1 MRFLLLGLLGLLIT
15 LTGSVDKNNFKTC
28 DQSSFCRR
36 CRKVDP
42 GIPSPY
48 EVQLGTLKTFP
59 DHITVDV
66 LNKNNE
72 QVFNLK
78 VVGLKG
84 NKFHVEVDEKSPLKP
99 RYRVVDALIA
109 PPVTENVSVTKEEE
123 GSVVVKCGEN
133 RAVVVASPFRIDFYH
148 GEVLVVSANAKGLMK
163 FEHLRKKSV
172 PVPAEA
178 AEEGGEGAAAAENE
192 VENPQTNEDD
202 DPGAWEEN
210 FKSHHDSKP
219 NGPEAVALD
228 FTFPQAEVL
237 FGIPEHADSFALKP
251 TLGSEPYRLY
261 NLDVFEYELDSPMAL
276 YGSVPVIYG
285 HGEGN
290 TAGVYWQNAAETWVD
305 VYNSNAKKN
314 VMSSIVNFV
323 SRSRQAD
330 PPAAHFMS
338 ESGIMDYYVLLGPT
352 PMETFMQYADLTG
365 PAPLPQMFA
374 LGYHQ
379 SRWNYNDE
387 ADVAGVHDK
396 FDEHDI
402 PMDTIWLDIEYT
414 DAKKYF
420 TWDGHKFPHPL
431 EMIRNL
437 TERGRHLTIIIDPH
451 IKRDGGY
458 FFHNDCT
465 DRGYYV
471 KNKDGRDYEG
481 WCWPG
486 AASYADFFSPDVR
499 QYYADQYQLDKFDT
513 TTADVML
520 WNDMNEPSVFN
531 GPEVTMLKD
540 NIHFGG
546 WEHRDV
552 HNLYGHMHVLGTFE
566 GLVRRSGGVQRPF
579 ILTRGHFAGTQ
590 RYAAIWTGDNTAEW
604 GHLQASI
611 KMCLSESVAGFSFC
625 GADVG
630 GFFGNPD
637 AELFE
642 RWYQAAA
649 FQPFFRA
656 HSHIDTRRRE
666 PWLWP
671 EATMLVVRDALRRRY
686 SYLPFWYT
694 LFYEHER
701 TGRPVMRPLLTHY
714 PLDKETFTI
723 DYEYLL
729 GDILLVRP
737 VLQQGVS
744 KVDVYF
750 PAVDGKKEGDI
761 WYDVDDHR
769 KITAAGF
776 ESVPVDNYKIP
787 VYQRGGTILTKKER
801 IRRAATLMAND
812 PVTFVVALDKE
823 HSARGTLY
831 VDDEKT
837 FEYRKGK
844 YIYLNLEFKDNVISC
859 RKNDEKANYDTKS
872 WVERIV
878 IVGLEHVPKSA
889 TLNVSGEPSVTLEVY
904 KHGESVVVRK
914 PKVVLSRKW
923 SIQLNY

>member
-1 MRFLLLGLLGLLIT
+1 MRFLVLGLLGLLVT
-15 LTGSVDKNNFKTC
+15 FAGGVDRNNFKTC

-36 CRKVDP
+36 CRKVEGGD
-42 GIPSPY
+42 SPY
-48 EVQLGTLKTFP
+48 ELQLSTAKTFP
-59 DHITVDV
+59 DHVTVDV
-66 LNKNNE
+66 LNKDND
-72 QVFNLK
+72 QVFVLK

-84 NKFHVEVDEKSPLKP
+84 NKFHVEIDEKSPLKP
-99 RYRVVDALIA
+99 RYRVVDALNGNPA
-109 PPVTENVSVTKEEE
+109 TESVSVKKGE
-123 GSVVVKCGEN
+123 GTIEVETGPN
-133 RAVVVASPFRIDFYH
+133 RAVLVASPFRIDFFH
-148 GEVLVVSANAKGLMK
+148 GEVLQVSANAKGLMK
-163 FEHLRKKSV
+163 FEHLRKKPE
-172 PVPAEA
+172 PVPQE
-178 AEEGGEGAAAAENE
+178 AEEAPEGAPEEDNNIE
-192 VENPQTNEDD
+192 RPKSSEDD
-202 DPGAWEEN
+202 DPGSWEEN

-219 NGPEAVALD
+219 NGPEAIAMD
-228 FTFPQAEVL
+228 FTFPEAEVL

-276 YGSVPVIYG
+276 YGSIPVIYG

-290 TAGVYWQNAAETWVD
+290 TAGVFWQNAAETWVD
-305 VYNSNAKKN
+305 IYNSNAKKN

-323 SRSRQAD
+323 SRGSSQTE
-330 PPAAHFMS
+330 PLAAHFMS
-338 ESGIMDYYVLLGPT
+338 ESGIVDFFVLLGPT
-352 PMETFMQYADLTG
+352 PMDAFTQYTDLTG
-365 PAPLPQMFA
+365 TAPLPQIFS

-387 ADVAGVHDK
+387 ADVASVHDK
-396 FDEHDI
+396 FDDHDI
-402 PMDTIWLDIEYT
+402 PLDTIWLDIEYT

-431 EMIRNL
+431 DMIRNL
-437 TERGRHLTIIIDPH
+437 TERGRHLVIIIDPH
-451 IKRDGGY
+451 IKRDSGY

-471 KNKDGRDYEG
+471 KNKDERDYEG

-486 AASYADFFSPDVR
+486 ATSYADFFNPDVS

-513 TTADVML
+513 TTADVFL

-552 HNLYGHMHVLGTFE
+552 HNLYGHKHIEATFD

-579 ILTRGHFAGTQ
+579 ILSRAHFAGSQ
-590 RYAAIWTGDNTAEW
+590 RFAAIWTGDNAAEW
-604 GHLQASI
+604 GHLQASV
-611 KMCLSESVAGFSFC
+611 KMCLSEAVAGMSFC

-642 RWYQAAA
+642 RWYQAGA
-649 FQPFFRA
+649 FLPFFRA

-666 PWLWP
+666 PWLFP
-671 EATMLVVRDALRRRY
+671 EATMMVVRDAIRRRY

-694 LFYEHER
+694 LFFEHER

-714 PLDKETFTI
+714 PLDKETYAI
-723 DYEYLL
+723 DYEFLL
-729 GDILLVRP
+729 GDVLLVRP

-750 PAVDGKKEGDI
+750 PSVDGKKQGDL
-761 WYDVDDHR
+761 WYDVDDFR
-769 KITAAGF
+769 KITTAGF
-776 ESVPVDNYKIP
+776 ETVPVTNLKIP
-787 VYQRGGTILTKKER
+787 VYQRGGTILPKKER
-801 IRRAATLMAND
+801 IRRAATLMTHD
-812 PVTFVVALDKE
+812 PVTLMVALDKE

-831 VDDEKT
+831 LDDEKT
-837 FEYRKGK
+837 YDYRNGK
-844 YIYLNLEFKDNVISC
+844 YTYLNLEFKDNVLTAK
-859 RKNDEKANYDTKS
+859 KNDEKANYDTKS
-872 WVERIV
+872 WLERVV
-878 IVGLEHVPKSA
+878 IVGLDHVPKYA
-889 TLNVSGEPSVTLEVY
+889 TLDMSRLSESVTLEVM
-904 KHGESVVVRK
+904 KQGESVIIRK
-914 PKVVLSRKW
+914 PGVILSQEW
-923 SIQLNY
+923 TIQLHY

>member
-1 MRFLLLGLLGLLIT
+1 MRLIIVGLLGLLFAFA
-15 LTGSVDKNNFKTC
+15 GGVDKNNFKNC

-36 CRKVDP
+36 CRKIEP
-42 GIPSPY
+42 GNSPY
-48 EVQLGTLKTFP
+48 EVQLATAKTFP
-59 DHITVDV
+59 DHLTVDV
-66 LNKNNE
+66 VNKENDH
-72 QVFNLK
+72 VFLLK
-78 VVGLKG
+78 LVGLKG
-84 NKFHVEVDEKSPLKP
+84 NKFHVEIDEKTPLKP
-99 RYRVVDALIA
+99 RYRVVDALKG
-109 PPVTENVSVTKEEE
+109 PPATDNVAVKKEDGSISVE
-123 GSVVVKCGEN
+123 CGGN
-133 RAVVVASPFRIDFYH
+133 RAVIVASPFRIDFYN
-148 GEVLVVSANAKGLMK
+148 GEVLVVSTNAKGLMK
-163 FEHLRKKSV
+163 FEHLRKK
-172 PVPAEA
+172 PEPAPLEGEET
-178 AEEGGEGAAAAENE
+178 AEEVPSEENNVVQPKTE
-192 VENPQTNEDD
+192 EEA
-202 DPGAWEEN
+202 DPGAWDEN

-219 NGPEAVALD
+219 NGPEAIAMD

-276 YGSVPVIYG
+276 YGAVPVLYG

-305 VYNSNAKKN
+305 IYNANAKKN

-323 SRSRQAD
+323 SRNRQTD
-330 PPAAHFMS
+330 PPAGHFMS
-338 ESGIMDYYVLLGPT
+338 ESGIVDFFVLLGPT
-352 PMETFMQYADLTG
+352 PMDAFTQYTDLTG
-365 PAPLPQMFA
+365 VTALPQVFS

-387 ADVAGVHDK
+387 MDVASVNDK

-402 PMDTIWLDIEYT
+402 PMDTMWLDIEYT

-420 TWDGHKFPHPL
+420 TWDDHKFQHPL
-431 EMIRNL
+431 EMIKNL
-437 TERGRHLTIIIDPH
+437 TERGRHLVIIIDPH

-486 AASYADFFSPDVR
+486 AASYPDFFNPEVR
-499 QYYADQYQLDKFDT
+499 KYYADQYQLDNFQT

-540 NIHFGG
+540 NIHFGD

-552 HNLYGHMHVLGTFE
+552 HNIYGHMHVLATFE
-566 GLVRRSGGVQRPF
+566 GLMRRSNGVQRPF
-579 ILTRGHFAGTQ
+579 ILSRSHFAGTQ
-590 RYAAIWTGDNTAEW
+590 RYAAIWTGDNAAEW
-604 GHLQASI
+604 GHLQASV
-611 KMCLSESVAGFSFC
+611 KMCLSESVAGMSFC

-642 RWYQAAA
+642 RWYQAGA
-649 FQPFFRA
+649 FLPFFRA

-666 PWLWP
+666 PWLMP
-671 EATMLVVRDALRRRY
+671 EATMLVIRDAIRRRY

-694 LFYEHER
+694 LFYEHEK
-701 TGRPVMRPLLTHY
+701 TGYPVMRPLLTHY

-729 GDILLVRP
+729 GDVLLVRP

-750 PAVDGKKEGDI
+750 PSVDGKKEGDI
-761 WYDVDDHR
+761 WYDVDDYR
-769 KITAAGF
+769 KITTAGF
-776 ESVPVDNYKIP
+776 ETVPVNNYKIP
-787 VYQRGGTILTKKER
+787 VYQRGGTILPKKER
-801 IRRAATLMAND
+801 VRRAATLMIND
-812 PVTFVVALDKE
+812 PVTLVVALDNN
-823 HSARGTLY
+823 HSAKGTLY

-837 FEYRKGK
+837 YDYRSGK
-844 YIYLNLEFKDNVISC
+844 YIYVSLEFKDNVLTS

-872 WVERIV
+872 WVERVV

-889 TLNVSGEPSVTLEVY
+889 TLSVSGEPQTVTLEVN
-904 KHGESVVVRK
+904 KHDQSVIIRK
-914 PKVVLSRKW
+914 PGVVLSRKW